1 MSGHQGDPNAG
12 INATRKQVDEVVDVM
27 RTNVELVMERDANLQ
42 KLEQTAANLEEGSH
56 QFQRTSVKLKKKM
69 WWENQKMK
77 LVFAGIA
84 AVVVLLVIILI
95 ASSGSSD
102 DSDSDTDGDEKDDD
116 KKQDDDDKEDDEK
129 NGSSHLGPAL
139 SAFSTIS
146 ALLGLLYFNVFFR
159 I

>member
-1 MSGHQGDPNAG
+1 
-12 INATRKQVDEVVDVM
+12 
-27 RTNVELVMERDANLQ
+27 MERDANLQ

-95 ASSGSSD
+95 ATQSSGSSD
-102 DSDSDTDGDEKDDD
+102 DSEHDDKKDDD
-116 KKQDDDDKEDDEK
+116 KKQGNLLKGID
-129 NGSSHLGPAL
+129 NFSGLAL
-139 SAFSTIS
+139 KAVKGFPFYGIMLTYADSAHFSICLS
-146 ALLGLLYFNVFFR
+146 
-159 I
+159 

>member
-1 MSGHQGDPNAG
+1 
-12 INATRKQVDEVVDVM
+12 
-27 RTNVELVMERDANLQ
+27 MERDANLQ

-95 ASSGSSD
+95 ASQSGS

-116 KKQDDDDKEDDEK
+116 KKQGDLLKSIDNFSVLALKAFDESPYSPK
-129 NGSSHLGPAL
+129 Y
-139 SAFSTIS
+139 FSF
-146 ALLGLLYFNVFFR
+146 L
-159 I
+159 